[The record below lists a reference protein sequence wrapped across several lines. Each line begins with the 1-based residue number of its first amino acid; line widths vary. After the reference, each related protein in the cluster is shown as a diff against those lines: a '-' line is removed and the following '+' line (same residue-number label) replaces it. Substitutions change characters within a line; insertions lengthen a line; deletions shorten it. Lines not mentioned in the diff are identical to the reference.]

1 MRRLIL
7 FPANSFS
14 GAFPDRLLDT
24 LKRLL
29 FLAGGSGKQCR
40 R

>member
-7 FPANSFS
+7 FPTNSFS
-14 GAFPDRLLDT
+14 GAFLNRLLNG

-29 FLAGGSGKQCR
+29 FLAGRSGRQCHR
-40 R
+40 